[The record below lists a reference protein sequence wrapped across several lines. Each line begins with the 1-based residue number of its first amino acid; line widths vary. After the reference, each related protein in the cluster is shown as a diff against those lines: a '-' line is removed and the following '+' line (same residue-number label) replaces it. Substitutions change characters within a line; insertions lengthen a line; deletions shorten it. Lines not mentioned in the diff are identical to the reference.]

1 MRWKGFE
8 LYLKF
13 GGKAIESLRDYKV
26 VAEKVKVLAEEI
38 LGDVQVYVFGS
49 VVEGKVTASSDI
61 DVLVIVKEMD
71 DEKIYRFKSLVYSS
85 LDAPLE
91 VHVTSSEKFKS
102 WYKRFVSK
110 LEEVT

>member
-1 MRWKGFE
+1 MRKVKLEACLGLLKRCLKVRWKEFE

-49 VVEGKVTASSDI
+49 VVEGRVTASSDI
-61 DVLVIVKEMD
+61 DVLVIVKETD
-71 DEKIYRFKSLVYSS
+71 DKKSTGLN
-85 LDAPLE
+85 L
-91 VHVTSSEKFKS
+91 
-102 WYKRFVSK
+102 
-110 LEEVT
+110 